1 MKKRILSLSIAAMIG
16 GVGLAGGASAAVFS
30 RSDVGSIGN
39 PTSGAGNILLVPYF
53 STQGGNATLLSIT
66 NTDTVNGKAVKVR
79 FRGAANSDDLYDFQ
93 VLLSPGDV
101 WSASVSQDA
110 TSGISTLS
118 TTDATC
124 TLPASVNGAFQTGR
138 VQQFSTASSIANQT
152 REGYIEILN
161 MADIPKGGLFD
172 QGTIA
177 SGTLTAPTVNPL
189 YTAIKHVNGQAPC
202 STNAAG
208 AAAINLLTQDPTVY
222 SVTAGTSLAAGT
234 AGAGTFAVSNGGATS
249 TQSAQGLGL
258 TFPTG
263 QLLAD
268 WTIIN
273 VANTTAISG
282 QATAIPVSN
291 ANFVFFPQ
299 TGTAI
304 ATTPVSPASG
314 TGVNIGSG
322 TGLGATSVG
331 LDAVTADPI
340 FRTTSVAY
348 NTSTVLGSTNVNYF
362 PAVGGGTS
370 YIPAGGNYSASV
382 NYNNAIQNAAS
393 STAATIANPVVAAAY
408 YDQPDLST
416 PYAGTVVATTSAFG
430 SSAASTYF
438 TGNSALNQSLVLTG
452 LLAKSSVTNS
462 YLTNSALSA
471 ATDWVFSMP
480 TRRYHTAYAY
490 AYAGATGNGQ
500 VYTDYSLATTTT
512 NNIAATPAAVTG
524 AFRYFGP
531 SNTTVS
537 STNGLQICTKLASGV
552 TSFGREEQVAAV
564 SNPGFVVS
572 PGTVAASATLS
583 LCGETSVLSFGKA
596 SSVLSATVA
605 NNVYP
610 ASSLPASDGWAT
622 FGTNA
627 GSAATPTYVGQL
639 PILGY
644 AAEKAV
650 NSAVSAGVSGNFGL
664 SFTHR

>member
-16 GVGLAGGASAAVFS
+16 GVGLAGGASAAVFTPAVPGTLA
-30 RSDVGSIGN
+30 DNGFG
-39 PTSGAGNILLVPYF
+39 TGNILLVPYF

-118 TTDATC
+118 TTDTTC
-124 TLPASVNGAFQTGR
+124 TLPTSVNGAFQTGR

-161 MADIPKGGLFD
+161 MADIPKFGLYD

-177 SGTLTAPTVNPL
+177 SATLTAPTTNPL
-189 YTAIKHVNGQAPC
+189 YTAIKHVNGVPPC
-202 STNAAG
+202 STSTAG
-208 AAAINLLTQDPTVY
+208 AAAINLLVQDPTAYSATVGFTDGSAAAPASAVT
-222 SVTAGTSLAAGT
+222 SVT
-234 AGAGTFAVSNGGATS
+234 GATS
-249 TQSAQGLGL
+249 STTAQGLGL
-258 TFPTG
+258 VFPSG
-263 QLLAD
+263 KLLAD

-282 QATAIPVSN
+282 QAKAISTSAAG
-291 ANFVFFPQ
+291 ANLVFFPQ
-299 TGTAI
+299 VGTSI
-304 ATTPVSPASG
+304 TTTNTSNAVTAQTAAG
-314 TGVNIGSG
+314 LAVN
-322 TGLGATSVG
+322 TPG
-331 LDAVTADPI
+331 LDAVTADPV
-340 FRTTSVAY
+340 FRKTYVAY
-348 NTSTVLGSTNVNYF
+348 NQATVLGLASANPNGTTAANTANGVVVN
-362 PAVGGGTS
+362 T
-370 YIPAGGNYSASV
+370 
-382 NYNNAIQNAAS
+382 AAS
-393 STAATIANPVVAAAY
+393 TTTPIANPVVAAAY

-416 PYAGTVVATTSAFG
+416 PYVGLVDASVGG
-430 SSAASTYF
+430 AAPYVGF
-438 TGNSALNQSLVLTG
+438 YVGQSALNQSLSLTA
-452 LLAKSSVTNS
+452 LLAKSAVTNS

-490 AYAGATGNGQ
+490 AYSASTGNGQ
-500 VYTDYSLATTTT
+500 VYTDYSAASTA
-512 NNIAATPAAVTG
+512 IAGAGAA
-524 AFRYFGP
+524 ANAYRFFGP
-531 SNTTVS
+531 SNTSVS
-537 STNGLQICTKLASGV
+537 STNGFQICTKLATGV
-552 TSFGREEQVAAV
+552 TSYGREEQVASV

-596 SSVLSATVA
+596 STVLGATVA
-605 NNVYP
+605 NTVYP
-610 ASSLPASDGWAT
+610 AASLPATDGWAT
-622 FGTNA
+622 FSTSSG
-627 GSAATPTYVGQL
+627 AATVVGTL
-639 PILGY
+639 PILGF